1 MVNLAL
7 FSLKKPYFTCFYNKK
22 CLDNCIK
29 AYLVRWKGFTQL
41 IQLFSNR
48 VFLQP
53 PTLIVDSAKNSDD
66 MGPEN
71 FLIF

>member
-1 MVNLAL
+1 MAY
-7 FSLKKPYFTCFYNKK
+7 FKRFKHKKS
-22 CLDNCIK
+22 LDNCIK
-29 AYLVRWKGFTQL
+29 ASLGRWKGFTQL

-53 PTLIVDSAKNSDD
+53 PALIVDSAKNGDD